1 MVDAMRKQLDQ
12 LMGANRNGDMEEVVK
27 RNFWDSDVCRP
38 YLSGLCPRDLFTNTK
53 IDEGEC
59 DKFHDPQLKTE
70 YEAARKTKD
79 YGYDYDLE
87 HVLEKYVG
95 DCDRK
100 ITKAQKRLEDNQD
113 EPVTVLAVSKA
124 ANNPEVERIAVQ
136 IQEKLKEAET
146 LGEQGE
152 VEKALLVTQEVEDL
166 RQQKANEQAK
176 ALLASLPFNKEPQA
190 GGDDQRKIA
199 LDTNG
204 MPLRGA
210 GAANQ
215 KLRVCDVCGAF
226 LSIYDSDR
234 RLADHFGGKL
244 HLGYLQIRERLKEI
258 REKRKKDR
266 ESSSYSRTASS
277 RDYDRRDRDRDHD
290 RERES
295 RKREREP
302 EQHPDRERR
311 DRDRDDGRDR
321 DRGRDYR
328 RDDRDRDSY
337 RRDDRY
343 GRKDSRG
350 DRGGNDRGR
359 RERDF

>member
-1 MVDAMRKQLDQ
+1 MRKQLDQ

-146 LGEQGE
+146 LG
-152 VEKALLVTQEVEDL
+152 
-166 RQQKANEQAK
+166 R
-176 ALLASLPFNKEPQA
+176 
-190 GGDDQRKIA
+190 
-199 LDTNG
+199 
-204 MPLRGA
+204 
-210 GAANQ
+210 
-215 KLRVCDVCGAF
+215 
-226 LSIYDSDR
+226 
-234 RLADHFGGKL
+234 
-244 HLGYLQIRERLKEI
+244 
-258 REKRKKDR
+258 
-266 ESSSYSRTASS
+266 
-277 RDYDRRDRDRDHD
+277 
-290 RERES
+290 
-295 RKREREP
+295 
-302 EQHPDRERR
+302 
-311 DRDRDDGRDR
+311 
-321 DRGRDYR
+321 
-328 RDDRDRDSY
+328 
-337 RRDDRY
+337 
-343 GRKDSRG
+343 
-350 DRGGNDRGR
+350 
-359 RERDF
+359 